1 MTSTVTSKGQI
12 TLPAEIRKRLNLQ
25 PGDKLDFI
33 VREDGTIEVHPEK
46 CEGCGVCEQRC
57 PFDLPIR
64 QMVRSARQFKQ
75 PAAAA

>member
-33 VREDGTIEVHPEK
+33 VREDGTIEVHPLRGSIQDLK
-46 CEGCGVCEQRC
+46 GMLPRPRKSVTIARMQRAIEQGG
-57 PFDLPIR
+57 
-64 QMVRSARQFKQ
+64 QG
-75 PAAAA
+75 